1 MAADAAASQSQPLT
15 GDLSDGDR
23 VLRVMSRFIGVGFL
37 AYLLVA
43 LPEIGP
49 DAAIVAPWWTP
60 VALIL
65 AFGPGIALM
74 LSTFWA
80 DLRWLPRWGAACAC
94 GYPLA
99 VLLWLPAWNEQLI
112 DSSRSTWLVNF
123 SGLTSLAAALAW
135 RPLWAFVHLVFV
147 SAGVAFINELGR
159 GGREGIGTQLI
170 FETMWAVAF
179 SMVFLVAAIM
189 ALRTGRLLDA
199 TRADA
204 QQVTAGAA
212 ASKARGAE
220 RARFDSLTHDHVLA
234 TLLAA
239 ADANGSDRLAKQ
251 AAGALSE
258 LDRLSL
264 PDDQHDDVWQ
274 SSDVAASM
282 RAAVS
287 AASDLFETEVRI
299 HPDAADARYPAA
311 AVRALGEAIGEASRN
326 SSMHAG
332 PDADRVV
339 LIEILGAQVRAVV
352 ADNGVGFD
360 PVRVPPG
367 RLGIEVSIKRRMV
380 QISGGSALVDARPG
394 RGTSVQVAWT
404 AHP

>member
-1 MAADAAASQSQPLT
+1 MAADPAAQSLAATDDP
-15 GDLSDGDR
+15 GDGDR
-23 VLRVMSRFIGVGFL
+23 VLRVMSRFIGAGFL

-49 DAAIVAPWWTP
+49 DAAIVAAWWTP

-65 AFGPGIALM
+65 AFGPGIALL

-80 DLRWLPRWGAACAC
+80 GLRWLPRWGAVCACA
-94 GYPLA
+94 YPIA
-99 VLLWLPAWNEQLI
+99 VLLWLPAWNDQLI

-135 RPLWAFVHLVFV
+135 RPMWTFVHLVFV
-147 SAGVAFINELGR
+147 SAAVAFINELGR
-159 GGREGIGTQLI
+159 GGRDAIGVQLVY
-170 FETMWAVAF
+170 ETTWAVAF

-199 TRADA
+199 TRANA
-204 QQVTAGAA
+204 QQVTAAAA
-212 ASKARGAE
+212 ASKAQAAE

-239 ADANGSDRLAKQ
+239 EGANGSEKLAKQ
-251 AAGALSE
+251 AAAALAE

-264 PDDQHDDVWQ
+264 PDDQQQNWWR
-274 SSDVAASM
+274 SADVAASL

-299 HPDAADARYPAA
+299 HPGAADMQYPAA

-326 SSMHAG
+326 SSVHAG
-332 PDADRVV
+332 RDADRVV
-339 LIEILGAQVRAVV
+339 LIEILEAQVRAVV

-367 RLGIEVSIKRRMV
+367 RLGIKVSIMQRMI
-380 QISGGSALVDARPG
+380 QIDGGSALVDARPG
-394 RGTSVQVAWT
+394 GGTSVQVGWVARS
-404 AHP
+404 